1 MREGIAVEVSKDDRE
16 RLEATVADRNSRQK
30 HVWRA
35 RIVLLTADG
44 LVGGREYI
52 SYVRLIPLSCPPS
65 K

>member
-44 LVGGREYI
+44 LVGGYEYI
-52 SYVRLIPLSCPPS
+52 SYVRPIPLATERT
-65 K
+65 

>member
-44 LVGGREYI
+44 LVGGHEYI
-52 SYVRLIPLSCPPS
+52 SYVRPIPLATERT
-65 K
+65 